1 MPKNF
6 NKSTK
11 TRSRFSTLISSND
24 ISSSSK
30 RSSLVNLTISSK
42 RRKGKAPE
50 RATEVSSSS
59 IVENGPEIPIE
70 VPIDFLHSCLEDFAQ
85 KLDIIFKQNSKIIK
99 KIEKLST
106 TQDNL
111 VEHVT
116 NLEEMIENMNKSSSR
131 ANDKPFINVI

>member
-11 TRSRFSTLISSND
+11 ARSRFSTLISG
-24 ISSSSK
+24 SSSSK
-30 RSSLVNLTISSK
+30 RSSPGRLTISSK
-42 RRKGKAPE
+42 TRKGKAPE

-59 IVENGPEIPIE
+59 SVEKGPEIPIDL
-70 VPIDFLHSCLEDFAQ
+70 PNSYLEDFSQ

-99 KIEKLST
+99 KIDKLLVA
-106 TQDNL
+106 QDNL
-111 VEHVT
+111 EGRVI
-116 NLEEMIENMNKSSSR
+116 NLGERIEDMNQSSSR

>member
-11 TRSRFSTLISSND
+11 AHSRFSTLISGSEP
-24 ISSSSK
+24 SSSLK
-30 RSSLVNLTISSK
+30 RSSSGKLTISSK
-42 RRKGKAPE
+42 KRKGKAPE
-50 RATEVSSSS
+50 RAAEVSSSS
-59 IVENGPEIPIE
+59 SVEKGPEIPIDL
-70 VPIDFLHSCLEDFAQ
+70 PHSHLEDFSQ

-99 KIEKLST
+99 KIDKLIN

-111 VEHVT
+111 EERVI
-116 NLEEMIENMNKSSSR
+116 NLQERIEDMNQSSSR

>member
-11 TRSRFSTLISSND
+11 ACSRFSTLISGSEP
-24 ISSSSK
+24 SSSSK
-30 RSSLVNLTISSK
+30 RSSSDKLTISSK

-50 RATEVSSSS
+50 RATKVNSSSS
-59 IVENGPEIPIE
+59 VEKGPEIPI
-70 VPIDFLHSCLEDFAQ
+70 DHSHLEDFSQ

-99 KIEKLST
+99 KIDKLIN

-111 VEHVT
+111 EERVI
-116 NLEEMIENMNKSSSR
+116 NLEERIEDMNQSSSR